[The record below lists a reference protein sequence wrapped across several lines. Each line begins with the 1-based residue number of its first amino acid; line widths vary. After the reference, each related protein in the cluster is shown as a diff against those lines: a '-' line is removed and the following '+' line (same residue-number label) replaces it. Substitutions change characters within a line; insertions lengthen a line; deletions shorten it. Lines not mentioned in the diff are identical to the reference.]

1 MAKTSD
7 LIREFVKDVTGSKS
21 LPVMRRRYSAAKAS
35 RLNSDW
41 SATPTSENYE
51 LRLSLKALRARA
63 REQARNNG
71 VFKRFLTKARS
82 NVIGQGIRLQCAARF
97 AKGTPNTK
105 LNSMVEELFAEWSE
119 KKNCSMNQKLS
130 FWDAQRVFVTRLL
143 RDGEVLVQKVAN
155 SGPWGFAL
163 HFIDADY
170 LDEDFNQINNAT
182 GNRIIMSVEVDEWGK
197 PVAYWLTPPRLDYL
211 FQPTTERRERERKR
225 VPADQFIHAFLTFD
239 DPEATR
245 GKTAFHSALTAAKD
259 AEGYK
264 IGVISSAR
272 AAAYSFGMLRPP
284 MDDTE
289 GFYGDAGQPPLEVA
303 LEPLTI
309 QEIPP
314 GYEFVQFD
322 PKQPTQNHSQF
333 YQSILQDLAMSLDL
347 HYFSLSGDLASVN
360 YSSARIGLL
369 EERDVWKDFQ
379 KVVIDQF
386 CKEIYS
392 AWLEAQILKGT
403 ISPNDAQAVSRP
415 NWRPRGWQW
424 VDPAKEVKAKID
436 AIKSGLTTYTS
447 TLAEHGVDL
456 EEHLQTITF
465 ERELAAQYGVDL
477 LSLGDEQK
485 QEAPVTAPP
494 VEETEDD
501 V

>member
-1 MAKTSD
+1 MAKTTD
-7 LIREFVKDVTGSKS
+7 LIKELIRDTVGKRE
-21 LPVMRRRYSAAKAS
+21 LPIIRRRYSAAKAS

-51 LRLSLKALRARA
+51 LRLSLRALRARA

-82 NVIGQGIRLQCAARF
+82 NVIGQGIRLQCTAKF

-105 LNSMVEELFAEWSE
+105 LNSMVEDLFAEWSDRR
-119 KKNCSMNQKLS
+119 NCSMSEKIS
-130 FWDAQRVFVTRLL
+130 FWDAQRIFVTRLL
-143 RDGEVLVQKVAN
+143 RDGEVLVQKVN
-155 SGPWGFAL
+155 GGPWGFAL

-170 LDEDFNQINNAT
+170 LDETYNEINAST

-211 FQPTTERRERERKR
+211 FQPVTERRERDRKR
-225 VPADQFIHAFLTFD
+225 VPADQFIHAFLTYD

-289 GFYGDAGQPPLEVA
+289 QFYGEGTQAPMEVA

-322 PKQPTQNHSQF
+322 PKQPTQNHAQF
-333 YQSILQDLAMSLDL
+333 YQSIMQDLAMSLDL
-347 HYFSLSGDLASVN
+347 HYFSLSGDLSAVN
-360 YSSARIGLL
+360 YSSARVGLL
-369 EERDVWKDFQ
+369 EERDVWKDLQ
-379 KVVIDQF
+379 RVVIDQF
-386 CKEIYS
+386 CREIFN
-392 AWLEAQILKGT
+392 AWLEAQILRGT
-403 ISPNDAQAVSRP
+403 ISPSDAQAVNRP
-415 NWRPRGWQW
+415 TWRPRGWQW
-424 VDPAKEVKAKID
+424 VDPQKEVKAKVE
-436 AIKSGLTTYTS
+436 AIQAGLTTYTA
-447 TLAEHGVDL
+447 TLAEQGIDL
-456 EEHLQTITF
+456 EEHLQTIKA
-465 ERELAAQYGVDL
+465 ERDLAASYDVDL
-477 LSLGDEQK
+477 LDLGGEK
-485 QEAPVTAPP
+485 EEATQAPP
-494 VEETEDD
+494 PPADTEE